1 MKYSIVL
8 ISCLLLTSCG
18 ARVKANITDQRELLT
33 IDDKVAF
40 LEVKH
45 AVPQSAKK
53 VGSAKFGDSGVS
65 TDCNYDSNLVKARKI
80 ARANG
85 ANIVKIIEVKTPDLW
100 SSCHRMK
107 IDFYYYDGDV
117 SQLAQTQIQIK

>member
-1 MKYSIVL
+1 ML
-8 ISCLLLTSCG
+8 ASCG
-18 ARVKANITDQRELLT
+18 ARVKTNITEQRELLT
-33 IDDKVAF
+33 IEDKVAF
-40 LEVKH
+40 LEGKH
-45 AVPQSAKK
+45 IVPQNAKK

-117 SQLAQTQIQIK
+117 TQLAQTQIQIK